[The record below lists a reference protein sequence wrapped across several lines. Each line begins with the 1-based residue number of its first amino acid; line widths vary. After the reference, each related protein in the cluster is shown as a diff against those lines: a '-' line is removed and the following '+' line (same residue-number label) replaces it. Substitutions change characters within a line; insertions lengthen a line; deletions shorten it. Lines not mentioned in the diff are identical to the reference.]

1 MQAIEP
7 VRVYVCEPLTT
18 LTYPCDQCATSPLHA
33 MQETIEIILLLI
45 LPIIPQLP
53 EIIQQ
58 ALLPLF
64 LHLARGVNA
73 HVVLRLAS
81 ISMLLPIQSRIG
93 RFPEVEQIEDLVCFH
108 GAEPRVLLVDYRA
121 GDVDFESL
129 ETFQPQR

>member
-1 MQAIEP
+1 
-7 VRVYVCEPLTT
+7 
-18 LTYPCDQCATSPLHA
+18 
-33 MQETIEIILLLI
+33 MQEAIEIILLLI

-64 LHLARGVNA
+64 LHLPRGINA
-73 HVVLRLAS
+73 HVVIRLA
-81 ISMLLPIQSRIG
+81 SMLLPIESRIG
-93 RFPEVEQIEDLVCFH
+93 RFPEVEQIQDLVCLH
-108 GAEPRVLLVDYRA
+108 GAEPGVLLVDYRA